1 LPKNIESPFDPVEI
15 IKKFYDP
22 DTKAYKILLQHGKYV
37 AQKAL
42 EVATGI
48 MHLNPDLD
56 FIGEAAMLHDIGIC
70 MTNAPTLGCT
80 GKYNYLCHGYLGR
93 EMLTK
98 IGLPKH
104 GLVCERHIGVGIK
117 IQDIKRQ
124 KLPLPERNMVPI
136 SLEEKIIA
144 FADKFFSKNS
154 NMSAKEKSVQEI
166 KNSLL
171 KFGEDK
177 VAIFQSWVDCANNP
191 NFT

>member
-1 LPKNIESPFDPVEI
+1 MPKNIESPFDPVEI

-22 DTKAYKILLQHGKYV
+22 DTKTYKILLQHGKYV

-48 MHLNPDLD
+48 MHLNPDLN
-56 FIGEAAMLHDIGIC
+56 FISEAAMLHDIGIC
-70 MTNAPTLGCT
+70 MTNAPGLGCT

-117 IQDIKRQ
+117 MQDIKRQ
-124 KLPLPERNMVPI
+124 KLPLHERNMVPI

-154 NMSAKEKSVQEI
+154 RILGKEKSVQEI
-166 KNSLL
+166 KNNLL
-171 KFGEDK
+171 KFGGDK
-177 VAIFQSWVDCANNP
+177 VAIFQSWVDCCG
-191 NFT
+191 

>member
-1 LPKNIESPFDPVEI
+1 MPKNIKSPFDPVEI

-22 DTKAYKILLQHGKYV
+22 GSKTYRILLQHGKYV
-37 AQKAL
+37 TRKAL
-42 EVATGI
+42 ETAAGV

-56 FIGEAAMLHDIGIC
+56 FINEAAMLHDIGIC
-70 MTNAPTLGCT
+70 MTDAPDLGCT

-93 EMLTK
+93 EMLAE

-104 GLVCERHIGVGIK
+104 GLVCERHIGVGITVR
-117 IQDIKRQ
+117 DIKQQ

-144 FADKFFSKNS
+144 FADKFFSKS
-154 NMSAKEKSVQEI
+154 SLMSAKEKSVQEI

-171 KFGEDK
+171 KFGENK
-177 VAIFQSWVDCANNP
+177 VTIFQSCVD
-191 NFT
+191 FFG

>member
-1 LPKNIESPFDPVEI
+1 MPKNIESPFDPVEI

-22 DTKAYKILLQHGKYV
+22 DTKTYKILLQHGKYV

-42 EVATGI
+42 EVAAGI
-48 MHLNPDLD
+48 MHLNPDLN
-56 FIGEAAMLHDIGIC
+56 FISEAAMLHDIGIC
-70 MTNAPTLGCT
+70 MTNAPALGCT

-117 IQDIKRQ
+117 MQDIKRQ

-154 NMSAKEKSVQEI
+154 MMYAKEKSVQEI
-166 KNSLL
+166 KNNLL

-177 VAIFQSWVDCANNP
+177 VAIFQSWVDCCG
-191 NFT
+191 